1 MLSENLQLKTRN
13 GLPWV
18 ALKDCIFSSDSKVT
32 IHSQDWHIGQKD
44 PGSGPWLD
52 IMSDRSCL
60 LLPRLC
66 VSHFTEIFYKLCSSC
81 HWPVS
86 AAFCPQLHPIMS
98 DTFQR
103 AMSNCSKF
111 IVTTCFFV
119 CFWLVIM
126 IFFLVRGNENNP
138 RVIKVHSGSLKLSL
152 AETFIILWI
161 LIHISD
167 LYFRIYW
174 TYYDKRL

>member
-18 ALKDCIFSSDSKVT
+18 ALKDCVFSSDSKVT

-44 PGSGPWLD
+44 PGSDPWLD

-119 CFWLVIM
+119 CFWLIIM
-126 IFFLVRGNENNP
+126 IFFWWGEMRITLASSRYTLV
-138 RVIKVHSGSLKLSL
+138 L
-152 AETFIILWI
+152 
-161 LIHISD
+161 
-167 LYFRIYW
+167 
-174 TYYDKRL
+174 